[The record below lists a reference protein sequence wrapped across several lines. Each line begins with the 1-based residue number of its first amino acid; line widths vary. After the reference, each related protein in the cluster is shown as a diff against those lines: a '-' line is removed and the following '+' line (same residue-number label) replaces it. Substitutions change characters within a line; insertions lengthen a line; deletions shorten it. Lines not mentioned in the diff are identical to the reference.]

1 MAVLYAL
8 HYEQKQ
14 GSKLNSVISAL
25 QDRGISDDMIS
36 VIHTFLKYGM
46 KRALPV
52 GSRPPPSARAIS
64 LAAVASAG

>member
-1 MAVLYAL
+1 MLYAL

>member
-1 MAVLYAL
+1 MLYAL

-25 QDRGISDDMIS
+25 QDRGIPDDMIS